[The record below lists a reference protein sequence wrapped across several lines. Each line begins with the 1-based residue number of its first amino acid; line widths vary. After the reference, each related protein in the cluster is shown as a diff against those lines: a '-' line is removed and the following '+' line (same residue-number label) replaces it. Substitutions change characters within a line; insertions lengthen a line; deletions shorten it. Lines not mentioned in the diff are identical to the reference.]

1 MSAQSRRKP
10 SKLFTATV
18 YGVIWVALLA
28 LMTWCVWGT
37 LAEIRTQDEGRYTQ
51 GYIALYLFFLI
62 ILAVIA
68 FCRIGGIEASKR
80 LYLTVQLVNFTVLL
94 GTFRGVLLLA
104 GGNGFAFFLGNPEP
118 GVVSVYEAF
127 FIWVLFLFGAILQLL
142 SVMNDKYRNKI
153 RIGVGGLL
161 FIISI
166 FLPNML
172 SSFALL
178 RAMCTNPLPEGT
190 CIKEQCQTQAIGW
203 IPMFTMALAF
213 SAALAV
219 LFFFT
224 MLSPAVAHF
233 ISWLTSDGTNA
244 RESGSLSDSLE
255 GAQNQQNLPGQE
267 LETAVLPSS
276 AEPPSSGAQRHS
288 TCGSFAAAVLGGAIV
303 WTIQAIGIRMTKH
316 R

>member
-1 MSAQSRRKP
+1 MSVQSRRKP

-18 YGVIWVALLA
+18 YGFIWVGLLA
-28 LMTWCVWGT
+28 LMICCVWGT

-68 FCRIGGIEASKR
+68 FCRLGGIKESKR
-80 LYLTVQLVNFTVLL
+80 LYLTVQLVNFTVLS
-94 GTFRGVLLLA
+94 GVFRGVLLLVS
-104 GGNGFAFFLGNPEP
+104 GNGFAFFLGNPEP
-118 GVVSVYEAF
+118 GVVSLYEAF
-127 FIWVLFLFGAILQLL
+127 FIWFLFLVGAPLQLL
-142 SVMNDKYRNKI
+142 SVMNGKYRNEI
-153 RIGVGGLL
+153 RIGVGGILL
-161 FIISI
+161 IIGI

-178 RAMCTNPLPEGT
+178 RAMCTNLLPEGT

-224 MLSPAVAHF
+224 MLSPAVARF
-233 ISWLTSDGTNA
+233 ISWLTGDGTNA

-276 AEPPSSGAQRHS
+276 AEPPASVAQRHS
-288 TCGSFAAAVLGGAIV
+288 SRGSFAAAVLGGAVV

>member
-1 MSAQSRRKP
+1 MSVQSRREP
-10 SKLFTATV
+10 SKLFTGTV
-18 YGVIWVALLA
+18 YGFIWVGLLA
-28 LMTWCVWGT
+28 LMICCVWGT

-68 FCRIGGIEASKR
+68 FCRLGGIKESKR
-80 LYLTVQLVNFTVLL
+80 LYLTVQLVNFTVLS
-94 GTFRGVLLLA
+94 GVFRGVLLLVS
-104 GGNGFAFFLGNPEP
+104 GNGFAFFLGNPEP
-118 GVVSVYEAF
+118 GVVSLYEAF
-127 FIWVLFLFGAILQLL
+127 FIWFLFLVGAPLQLL
-142 SVMNDKYRNKI
+142 SVMNGKYRNEI
-153 RIGVGGLL
+153 RIGVGGILL
-161 FIISI
+161 IIGI

-172 SSFALL
+172 NSYALL
-178 RAMCTNPLPEGT
+178 RAT
-190 CIKEQCQTQAIGW
+190 CMGLQPNAQCEERVIEM
-203 IPMFTMALAF
+203 IPVFTMAIAF

-224 MLSPAVAHF
+224 MLSPAVARF
-233 ISWLTSDGTNA
+233 ISWLTGDGTNA

-276 AEPPSSGAQRHS
+276 AEPPASVAQRHS
-288 TCGSFAAAVLGGAIV
+288 SRGSFAAAVLGGAVV

>member
-1 MSAQSRRKP
+1 MSVQSRRKP
-10 SKLFTATV
+10 SMLFTATI
-18 YGVIWVALLA
+18 YGFTWAALLT
-28 LMTWCVWGT
+28 LMTCCVWGT
-37 LAEIRTQDEGRYTQ
+37 VTEIRTQTIGDSARS
-51 GYIALYLFFLI
+51 YIAWYFLSLLLPAI
-62 ILAVIA
+62 IAV
-68 FCRIGGIEASKR
+68 CRMGGVEASKR

-94 GTFRGVLLLA
+94 GVFRVVLDLA
-104 GGNGFAFFLGNPEP
+104 GENGLAFFLGNPVP
-118 GVVSVYEAF
+118 GVISAYEAF
-127 FIWVLFLFGAILQLL
+127 FIWFLFLVGAPLQLL
-142 SVMNDKYRNKI
+142 SVMNGKYRNEI
-153 RIGVGGLL
+153 RIGVGGILL
-161 FIISI
+161 IIGI

-224 MLSPAVAHF
+224 MLSPAVARF
-233 ISWLTSDGTNA
+233 ISWLTGDGTNA

-276 AEPPSSGAQRHS
+276 AEPPASVAQRHS
-288 TCGSFAAAVLGGAIV
+288 SRGSFAAAVLGGAVV